1 MRSVISTI
9 KRLMMYCTRP
19 TAVDN
24 ALICF
29 LWNFVPFQKG
39 TKFRTKISL
48 LLHSVELSTAVVTVD
63 MKLISAS

>member
-1 MRSVISTI
+1 MQNYTVTTQAV
-9 KRLMMYCTRP
+9 LYCT

-24 ALICF
+24 ALTYLSVF

-39 TKFRTKISL
+39 TKFHTKISL
-48 LLHSVELSTAVVTVD
+48 LLHSVELSTAVATVD